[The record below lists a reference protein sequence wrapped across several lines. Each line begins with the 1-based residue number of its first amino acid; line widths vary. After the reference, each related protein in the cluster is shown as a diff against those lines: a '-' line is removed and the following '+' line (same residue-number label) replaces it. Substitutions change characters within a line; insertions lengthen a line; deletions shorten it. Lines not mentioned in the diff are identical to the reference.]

1 MKDIKTIWEK
11 YYIHSL
17 LFSIIFSLFYIF
29 WFQSSFFY
37 SSILE
42 YKWVSSDIFDWTVYP
57 IEYVPNPI
65 KLSYEQRKQR
75 YDEIDSKYFIKA
87 PVYNP
92 NIFWKDLDTLSVSSQ
107 DYAEAMTQK
116 VVYTV
121 PYLSTYNF
129 DYKEYSWSHP
139 WIDIVVPEWTPVLNI
154 AAWIVVQTW
163 YQSAWFWNYVL
174 VKHSDVLFASKTQ
187 TIYSLYAH
195 LSKIDVEKWKKIKKS
210 DQIWLVWQTWTAT
223 VPHLHFQIDVDS
235 APYSPFWPFT
245 TADMKNAWVWF
256 FEAVNIGLWKE
267 QALLYTINPLKF
279 VNDNLSFVL
288 FTWWNDDIK
297 KEEIVNIEEE
307 TETPVI
313 EDSPIVQVPD
323 LNSAEEKIEEII
335 ISNPEDNIVKEE
347 EIDFNNDSLNQIV
360 KKEDVLK
367 YEVELLSSIDADI
380 VLNDNKDLKD
390 LWNETIETSS
400 WTEVLEEI
408 LNEIDDS
415 EIIIEDDI
423 STLDNSLFVD
433 IKEDYKYFKELKYFK
448 ENNIIS
454 WFLDK
459 TFRPNNNI
467 TRIEALKIMLLAN
480 NILGIKDLESV
491 FSDIKTSSWENTY
504 INAWI
509 ESWVV
514 SLDNKKFYPFRN
526 VSRVEALKII
536 LTLWK
541 VDLENQENNISFED
555 VLEADWFY
563 KYVNYAINNNL
574 FENVW
579 KKFEPNKPLTREE
592 LISILYRYINK

>member
-17 LFSIIFSLFYIF
+17 IFSIIFSLLYIF

-42 YKWVSSDIFDWTVYP
+42 YKWVSSDEFDGSVYP

-65 KLSYEQRKQR
+65 KLTYEQRRQKF
-75 YDEIDSKYFIKA
+75 DEIDSKYFIKI

-92 NIFWKDLDTLSVSSQ
+92 NIFWKDLDSLSVSSQ

-129 DYKEYSWSHP
+129 DYKEYSGSHP

-154 AAWIVVQTW
+154 ANWVVVQTW
-163 YQSAWFWNYVL
+163 FQSAGFWNYVL
-174 VKHSDVLFASKTQ
+174 IKHSNILFSSKTQ

-195 LSKIDVEKWKKIKKS
+195 LSKIDVEEWTKIKKWQ
-210 DQIWLVWQTWTAT
+210 QIGLVWQTWTAT

-245 TADMKNAWVWF
+245 TADMKSAWVWF

-288 FTWWNDDIK
+288 YAWWNQDIK
-297 KEEIVNIEEE
+297 KEEIINIEPKV
-307 TETPVI
+307 ETPII
-313 EDSPIVQVPD
+313 EDTPIVEIPD
-323 LNSAEEKIEEII
+323 LNSAQEIDEI
-335 ISNPEDNIVKEE
+335 VVSNPEYDIIKQEE
-347 EIDFNNDSLNQIV
+347 LDFNEDFSLNQVV

-367 YEVELLSSIDADI
+367 IDVELLSSIDPDI

-390 LWNETIETSS
+390 IWNETQETLSG
-400 WTEVLEEI
+400 TEILKEI

-415 EIIIEDDI
+415 QIIIEDI
-423 STLDNSLFVD
+423 NSKLFVD
-433 IKEDYKYFKELKYFK
+433 IKDDYKYFNELKYFK

-480 NILGIKDLESV
+480 NISPIKDLESV
-491 FSDIKTSSWENTY
+491 FSDIKTNTWENTY
-504 INAWI
+504 VNAWI
-509 ESWVV
+509 ENKVV
-514 SLDNKKFYPFRN
+514 SLDNKRFYPFRN

-536 LTLWK
+536 LTLWEI
-541 VDLENQENNISFED
+541 DLENQEFNISFED
-555 VLEADWFY
+555 VSELDWFY
-563 KYVNYAINNNL
+563 KYVNYAVNNNL
-574 FENVW
+574 FENIW
-579 KKFEPNKPLTREE
+579 EKFEPNKPLTREE
-592 LISILYRYINK
+592 MIYILYKYMNK

>member
-1 MKDIKTIWEK
+1 MKDIKTFWEK

-17 LFSIIFSLFYIF
+17 IFSIIFSLLYIF

-42 YKWVSSDIFDWTVYP
+42 YKWISSDEFDGSVYP

-65 KLSYEQRKQR
+65 KLTYEQRRQKF
-75 YDEIDSKYFIKA
+75 DEIDSKYFIKI

-92 NIFWKDLDTLSVSSQ
+92 NIFWKDLDSLSVSSQ

-129 DYKEYSWSHP
+129 DYKEYSGSHP

-154 AAWIVVQTW
+154 ANWVVVQTW
-163 YQSAWFWNYVL
+163 FQSAGFWNYVL
-174 VKHSDVLFASKTQ
+174 IKHSNILFSSKTQ

-195 LSKIDVEKWKKIKKS
+195 LSKIDVLKWTKIKKWQ
-210 DQIWLVWQTWTAT
+210 QIGLVWQTWTAT

-245 TADMKNAWVWF
+245 TADMKSAWVWF

-288 FTWWNDDIK
+288 YAWWNQDIK
-297 KEEIVNIEEE
+297 KEEIINIEPKV
-307 TETPVI
+307 ETPII
-313 EDSPIVQVPD
+313 EDTPKVEIPD
-323 LNSAEEKIEEII
+323 LNSAQEIDEI
-335 ISNPEDNIVKEE
+335 VVSNPEYDIIKQEE
-347 EIDFNNDSLNQIV
+347 LDFNEDFSLNQVV

-367 YEVELLSSIDADI
+367 IDVELLSSIDPDI

-390 LWNETIETSS
+390 IWNETQETLSG
-400 WTEVLEEI
+400 TEILKEI

-415 EIIIEDDI
+415 QIIIEDI
-423 STLDNSLFVD
+423 NSKLFVD
-433 IKEDYKYFKELKYFK
+433 IKDDYKYFNELKYFK

-480 NILGIKDLESV
+480 NISPIKDLESV
-491 FSDIKTSSWENTY
+491 FSDIKTNTWENTY
-504 INAWI
+504 VNAWI
-509 ESWVV
+509 ENKVV
-514 SLDNKKFYPFRN
+514 SLDNKRFYPFRN

-536 LTLWK
+536 LTLWEI
-541 VDLENQENNISFED
+541 DLENQEFNISFED
-555 VLEADWFY
+555 VSELDWFY
-563 KYVNYAINNNL
+563 KYVNYAVNNNL
-574 FENVW
+574 FENIW
-579 KKFEPNKPLTREE
+579 EKFEPNKPLTREE
-592 LISILYRYINK
+592 MIYILYKYMNK

>member
-17 LFSIIFSLFYIF
+17 IFSIIFSLLYIF

-42 YKWVSSDIFDWTVYP
+42 YKWISSDEFDGSVYP

-65 KLSYEQRKQR
+65 KLTYEQRRQKF
-75 YDEIDSKYFIKA
+75 DEIDSKYFIKI

-92 NIFWKDLDTLSVSSQ
+92 NIFWKDLDSLSVSSQ
-107 DYAEAMTQK
+107 DYSEAMTQK

-129 DYKEYSWSHP
+129 DYKEYSGSHP

-154 AAWIVVQTW
+154 ANWVVVQTW
-163 YQSAWFWNYVL
+163 FQSAGFWNYVL
-174 VKHSDVLFASKTQ
+174 IKHSNILFSSKTQ

-195 LSKIDVEKWKKIKKS
+195 LSKIDVLKWTKIKKWQ
-210 DQIWLVWQTWTAT
+210 QIGLVWQTWTAT

-245 TADMKNAWVWF
+245 TADMKSAWVWF

-267 QALLYTINPLKF
+267 QALLHTINPLKF

-288 FTWWNDDIK
+288 YAWWNQDIK
-297 KEEIVNIEEE
+297 KEEIINIEPKV
-307 TETPVI
+307 ETPII
-313 EDSPIVQVPD
+313 EDTPIVEIPD
-323 LNSAEEKIEEII
+323 LNSAQEIDEI
-335 ISNPEDNIVKEE
+335 VVSNPEYDIIKQEE
-347 EIDFNNDSLNQIV
+347 LDFNEDFSLNQVV

-367 YEVELLSSIDADI
+367 IDVELLSSIDPDI

-390 LWNETIETSS
+390 IWNETQETLSG
-400 WTEVLEEI
+400 TEILKEI
-408 LNEIDDS
+408 LNEIEDS
-415 EIIIEDDI
+415 QIIIENI
-423 STLDNSLFVD
+423 NSKLFVD
-433 IKEDYKYFKELKYFK
+433 IKDDYKYFNELKYFK

-480 NILGIKDLESV
+480 NISPIKDLESV
-491 FSDIKTSSWENTY
+491 FSDIKTNTWENTY
-504 INAWI
+504 VNAWI
-509 ESWVV
+509 ENKVV
-514 SLDNKKFYPFRN
+514 SLDNKRFYPFRN

-536 LTLWK
+536 LTLWEI
-541 VDLENQENNISFED
+541 DLENQEFNISFED
-555 VLEADWFY
+555 VSELDWFY
-563 KYVNYAINNNL
+563 KYVNYAVNNNL
-574 FENVW
+574 FENIW
-579 KKFEPNKPLTREE
+579 EKFEPNKPLTREE
-592 LISILYRYINK
+592 MIYILYKYMNK

>member
-17 LFSIIFSLFYIF
+17 IFSIIFSLLYIF

-42 YKWVSSDIFDWTVYP
+42 YKWISSDEFDGSVYP

-65 KLSYEQRKQR
+65 KLTYEQRRQKF
-75 YDEIDSKYFIKA
+75 DEIDSKYFIKI

-92 NIFWKDLDTLSVSSQ
+92 NIFWKDLDSLSVSSQ
-107 DYAEAMTQK
+107 DYSEAMTQK

-129 DYKEYSWSHP
+129 DYKEYSGSHP

-154 AAWIVVQTW
+154 ANWVVVQTW
-163 YQSAWFWNYVL
+163 FQSAGFWNYVL
-174 VKHSDVLFASKTQ
+174 IKHSNILFSSKTQ

-195 LSKIDVEKWKKIKKS
+195 LSKIDVEEWTKIKKWQ
-210 DQIWLVWQTWTAT
+210 QIGLVWQTWTAT

-245 TADMKNAWVWF
+245 TADMKSAWVWF

-267 QALLYTINPLKF
+267 QALLHTINPLKF

-288 FTWWNDDIK
+288 YAWWNQDIK
-297 KEEIVNIEEE
+297 KEEIINIEPKV
-307 TETPVI
+307 ETPII
-313 EDSPIVQVPD
+313 EDTPIVEIPD
-323 LNSAEEKIEEII
+323 LNSAQEIDEI
-335 ISNPEDNIVKEE
+335 VVSNPEYDIIKQEE
-347 EIDFNNDSLNQIV
+347 LDFNEDFSLNQVV

-367 YEVELLSSIDADI
+367 IDVELLSSIDPDI

-390 LWNETIETSS
+390 IWNETQETLSG
-400 WTEVLEEI
+400 TEILKEI

-415 EIIIEDDI
+415 QIIIEDI
-423 STLDNSLFVD
+423 NSKLFVD
-433 IKEDYKYFKELKYFK
+433 IKDDYKYFNELKYFK

-480 NILGIKDLESV
+480 NISPIKDLESV
-491 FSDIKTSSWENTY
+491 FSDIKTNTWENTY
-504 INAWI
+504 VNAWI
-509 ESWVV
+509 ENKVV
-514 SLDNKKFYPFRN
+514 SLDNKRFYPFRN

-536 LTLWK
+536 LTLWEIY
-541 VDLENQENNISFED
+541 LENQEFNISFED
-555 VLEADWFY
+555 VSELDWFY
-563 KYVNYAINNNL
+563 KYVNYAVNNNL
-574 FENVW
+574 FENIW
-579 KKFEPNKPLTREE
+579 EKFEPNKPLTREE
-592 LISILYRYINK
+592 MIYILYKYMNK